1 MTLSLP
7 TFRLITESSQACSQF
22 DTIAVLEE
30 IDDSPLLFDLKSFG
44 CISSQNFR
52 HDRLDVPPTGHWP
65 SRLLSAWFPNRSN
78 KLLNRPD
85 KDALRAMLESQVQE
99 KLQHDPD
106 AVTTYAAQP
115 EPERKPYTSKPTV
128 QDKAFNRELDQMR
141 ADAEA
146 GVIHKS
152 VREPMNDGESNL
164 ALDDYPGL
172 KEAGSASNQW

>member
-1 MTLSLP
+1 LT
-7 TFRLITESSQACSQF
+7 
-22 DTIAVLEE
+22 
-30 IDDSPLLFDLKSFG
+30 
-44 CISSQNFR
+44 
-52 HDRLDVPPTGHWP
+52 
-65 SRLLSAWFPNRSN
+65 
-78 KLLNRPD
+78 RPD

-115 EPERKPYTSKPTV
+115 EPERKPYTCKPTV
-128 QDKAFNRELDQMR
+128 QDKAFHRELDQMR

-146 GVIHKS
+146 GDKS
-152 VREPMNDGESNL
+152 VRGPMDDGESSL